1 MPDQPKDRPYILGLS
16 IGTFW
21 LIAASS
27 GFSLPLLYISGV
39 WPHAVWVIQVAAIVL
54 MAAAIRLMVQ
64 ALKMPRSE
72 RTEARRQVGRRFV
85 GIVIAEIL
93 AIMLVNGAAFGLGLI
108 SWLVPLDLLIVG
120 LHFFPLAHW
129 FGVPRYH
136 VLGALFCLV
145 SVLTLLLV
153 PSGAAAGS
161 VIARYLISSL
171 GCAASAWLISIA
183 SMMELRK
190 RLLAGAT
197 AHRIRTSSVG

>member
-1 MPDQPKDRPYILGLS
+1 MREQLKDRSYILGLS

-21 LIAASS
+21 LIVASS
-27 GFSLPLLYISGV
+27 GFSLPLLYLSGV
-39 WPHAVWVIQVAAIVL
+39 WPHAVWVIQFAAIVL
-54 MAAAIRLMVQ
+54 IASALRLMIQ
-64 ALKMPRSE
+64 AAKLPKAE
-72 RTEARRQVGRRFV
+72 RTDGRRQVGRKFA
-85 GIVIAEIL
+85 GIVIAEVA

-129 FGVPRYH
+129 FVVPRYH

-161 VIARYLISSL
+161 IIARYLISSL
-171 GCAASAWLISIA
+171 GCAASAWLVSI
-183 SMMELRK
+183 EIGR
-190 RLLAGAT
+190 
-197 AHRIRTSSVG
+197 AHV